1 MTRLCEDGRGAG
13 GREGEALQQPG
24 EGAGGQARG
33 RDGWG
38 DTGDG
43 PEVDGTSVTEGF
55 LSLTEGKKEQLRI
68 NSFYQVIL
76 KTSGPETSSQGQ
88 GAASTPQGDKHK
100 PHNFAFDHVSHQ
112 GSSRGGIILFQT
124 EILWIRDILAYFS
137 TC

>member
-1 MTRLCEDGRGAG
+1 M
-13 GREGEALQQPG
+13 
-24 EGAGGQARG
+24 
-33 RDGWG
+33 
-38 DTGDG
+38 
-43 PEVDGTSVTEGF
+43 
-55 LSLTEGKKEQLRI
+55 RI